1 MDIFKKLL
9 FPHSL
14 VRESIAVVVEVV
26 FSGES
31 WLGSRGKSLRHHNK
45 TKLNKGCRFVLRLK
59 PE

>member
-1 MDIFKKLL
+1 M
-9 FPHSL
+9 